1 MTWQD
6 LLNEGRIEKHKTSR
20 AELGELRGV
29 VARDLADAEV
39 ARLSADRRFATA
51 YNAALQSAKMVIAC
65 CGYRVRGFGAH
76 HVTFECLKL
85 GMGKPIYKIAR
96 FLDRARR
103 KRNIADYDA
112 AGRIADIEVED
123 MIRIAK
129 LFAGQAEEWI
139 QKNYPELAGSS

>member
-6 LLNEGRIEKHKTSR
+6 LLNRGRIEKHKTSP
-20 AELGELRGV
+20 AELRELRGV
-29 VARDLADAEV
+29 VARDLADAAV

-65 CGYRVRGFGAH
+65 CGYRVRGIGAH
-76 HVTFECLKL
+76 HITFECLKL
-85 GMGKPIYKIAR
+85 GMGRPVHKIAR
-96 FLDRARR
+96 FLDQARR

-112 AGRIADIEVED
+112 AGRIADIEVQD

-129 LFAGQAEEWI
+129 LLAGQVEEWI
-139 QKNYPELAGSS
+139 QENYPELAGS